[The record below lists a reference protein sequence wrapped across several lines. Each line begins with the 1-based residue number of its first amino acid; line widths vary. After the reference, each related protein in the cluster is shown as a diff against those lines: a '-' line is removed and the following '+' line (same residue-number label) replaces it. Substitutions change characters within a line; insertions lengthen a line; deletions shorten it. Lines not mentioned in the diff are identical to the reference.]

1 MQNSKVSAIDGI
13 SGRDSQAGIQP
24 DSLPGAFKDIPIT
37 SSPVCKITPVRRTMR
52 PAGNTFIDTDKFE
65 SSSLLASRHVL
76 ARLLSSLSPRFIAN
90 RTPVPLERKWGARAT
105 GHSFRLVSAF
115 LRTSLNARHSRL
127 PCPLG
132 IFHLPPGSGRQILR
146 SRCMQTGD
154 ASAASCPAR
163 AKRSP
168 TASMKRF
175 DSRLIAAPAFAS
187 PSTSTVPR
195 VLLPATFEM
204 LASSAASFPLL
215 TCFRRKIAS
224 GGFACFETVLIFP
237 AISPISSRWRTSVT
251 AARFPRFHELVDL
264 VPSDGGPWP
273 PWRQSGQAPCPA
285 CPSCARP

>member
-24 DSLPGAFKDIPIT
+24 DSLSGAFKDIRSHRHLFARLHPFAGQCGRQAIPSSTPTNSNQVAFWHLVMSLRDCYPPYRPFHRKSDARPLGTKVGRSRNRPFVSTCFGFPLNVAQRATFPSSLPAGDFST
-37 SSPVCKITPVRRTMR
+37 SS
-52 PAGNTFIDTDKFE
+52 
-65 SSSLLASRHVL
+65 
-76 ARLLSSLSPRFIAN
+76 RL
-90 RTPVPLERKWGARAT
+90 
-105 GHSFRLVSAF
+105 
-115 LRTSLNARHSRL
+115 
-127 PCPLG
+127 
-132 IFHLPPGSGRQILR
+132 GSTILR

-237 AISPISSRWRTSVT
+237 AISPISSCGSHKSYL
-251 AARFPRFHELVDL
+251 PQK
-264 VPSDGGPWP
+264 S
-273 PWRQSGQAPCPA
+273 
-285 CPSCARP
+285 